1 METVISMSNVSQQY
15 KVKKKIKKG
24 NALKKLFFSET
35 ETLLALKDIN
45 LAINKGEIVGYI
57 GENGAGKST
66 SIKLMLGLI
75 YPTKGKIEIVGKD
88 PFKYRNQLSK
98 DVGVL
103 MGQKSHLWWDLPLID
118 SFNFLKG
125 IYVVDEQVFS
135 KQLEYLTETLGV
147 EEFLYQPVRQLS
159 LGQRMKGELIA
170 TFLHQP
176 SIVFL
181 DEPTIGLDSKT
192 KQDVMEFLLDLN
204 KEFGTTI
211 ILTTHELNDIEK
223 ICQRII
229 LLDKGNKIYDG
240 DLSRFLDD
248 HKHLMRVI
256 IKSDRSLELPTDL
269 FQLNSVNLNST
280 EYIIDKHKIDENE
293 VFEHLEG
300 IDLIDVQF
308 LPIDLSTLLKMK
320 RG

>member
-1 METVISMSNVSQQY
+1 MGTVISMSNVSQQY
-15 KVKKKIKKG
+15 KIKKKVKKG
-24 NALKKLFFSET
+24 NVLKRLLLSET

-45 LAINKGEIVGYI
+45 FAINKGEIVGYI

-75 YPTKGKIEIVGKD
+75 YPTKGKIEIVGKE
-88 PFKYRNQLSK
+88 PFKYRNQLAK
-98 DVGVL
+98 DLGVL

-118 SFNFLKG
+118 LFYFLKG
-125 IYVVDEQVFS
+125 IYEVDEQDFS
-135 KQLEYLTETLGV
+135 KQLKYLTETLGV
-147 EEFLYQPVRQLS
+147 EGFLYQPVRQLS
-159 LGQRMKGELIA
+159 LGQRMKGELVA

-192 KQDVMEFLLDLN
+192 KQDVMEFLLHLN
-204 KEFGTTI
+204 KDFGTTI

-229 LLDKGNKIYDG
+229 LLDKGSKIYDG
-240 DLSRFLDD
+240 YLSEFLENQ
-248 HKHLMRVI
+248 KHLVRVI
-256 IKSDRSLELPTDL
+256 IKSNNSLELPTEL
-269 FQLNSVNLNST
+269 FKLNSLNLNST

-293 VFEHLEG
+293 VFKYLEG
-300 IDLIDVQF
+300 INLIDVQF